1 MTGLLYLGCLACYS
15 LNRRPVVVL
24 KEILPLAGSLSTT
37 LIETVAGYVKWGR
50 PEGPVGSVRL
60 PSKPRLRIQLGAF
73 LTQLELKDV

>member
-1 MTGLLYLGCLACYS
+1 MTGLSRMECLACYS
-15 LNRRPVVVL
+15 LNCRPVVVL
-24 KEILPLAGSLSTT
+24 REVLPLAGSLSAT
-37 LIETVAGYVKWGR
+37 LIEVVADYVKWGR

>member
-1 MTGLLYLGCLACYS
+1 MLWDCLFSNFNCKS
-15 LNRRPVVVL
+15 VVVL
-24 KEILPLAGSLSTT
+24 RGLLPLAGSLSAT
-37 LIETVAGYVKWGR
+37 LIEVVADYVKWGR